1 MEDENKIVVEIERW
15 GSKNKYVTI
24 CQRGEDESD
33 IVIVYTKEDC
43 EKIIKVL
50 QEFMKGE

>member
-1 MEDENKIVVEIERW
+1 MEDENKIVVEIEKR
-15 GSKNKYVTI
+15 GKNKYVTI

-33 IVIVYTKEDC
+33 IVIVYTKEEC

-50 QEFMKGE
+50 QEFIKGE